1 MKFIK
6 KFDHYITAV
15 FVITIIVIV
24 ATSFF
29 TFKEIF
35 ARSTQKQ
42 QEAIMPLFSL
52 ITSEI
57 IRPITVSQYMAS
69 DPFLLNY
76 IQQDKID
83 NNVVF
88 NYITSVSNKFN
99 ALSFIAMDKHQRL
112 IDSNNKVTN
121 LDGEDAEWYHRLK
134 TIDKAEFTDFGDA
147 ENPHLF
153 FDVKMFNKQ
162 QEFAGFVGL
171 AVDLDHFSTKFKEF
185 KNDFGFEV
193 YFIDENDH
201 ITLSSSQLMKTTSHH
216 RRESLT
222 NINELE
228 WYQNYQRAK
237 QNSRKNGIK
246 ENIESNSDD
255 YIFNFSNDDLI
266 ISQIPLKELNW
277 RVFIVAP
284 PVTKQSAYWQLFIQ
298 NLIIFL
304 LVSFALYYIFT
315 LCISNF
321 RTDLVKDSETDY
333 LTQLSNRTF
342 IHWKYSQLSSEYEHV
357 SVVIADIDN
366 FKIINDTYGHLFGDD
381 VLKVIA
387 KELSKNL
394 RNIDLIGRWG
404 GEEFIFILPD
414 TDAQQAQEIV
424 DRIRL
429 NIAKI
434 PFTPSST
441 SKKFN
446 VTVSFGVS
454 DSDLANVELEEILI
468 RADQALYSAKEN
480 GRNQVVVHLE

>member
-35 ARSTQKQ
+35 VRSTQKQ

-69 DPFLLNY
+69 DPFLINY

-83 NNVVF
+83 NSVVF

-99 ALSFIAMDKHQRL
+99 TLSFIAMEKHHRL
-112 IDSNNKVTN
+112 IDSNKKVTD
-121 LDGEDAEWYHRLK
+121 LDSEDAEWYHRLK
-134 TIDKAEFTDFGDA
+134 KIDKTEFTDFGDA
-147 ENPHLF
+147 QNPHLF
-153 FDVKMFNKQ
+153 FDAKMFSEQ
-162 QEFAGFVGL
+162 QEFIGFVGL

-185 KNDFGFEV
+185 KNSFGFEV
-193 YFIDENDH
+193 YFIDENDN

-216 RRESLT
+216 RRDNLT
-222 NINELE
+222 NINELD
-228 WYQNYQRAK
+228 WYKNYQRAK
-237 QNSRKNGIK
+237 QNNNKNA
-246 ENIESNSDD
+246 ESNSDD
-255 YIFNFSNDDLI
+255 SIFNFSNDNLI
-266 ISQIPLKELNW
+266 VSQIPLKELNW

-298 NLIIFL
+298 KLIIFL

-321 RTDLVKDSETDY
+321 RTDLVKDSETDF
-333 LTQLSNRTF
+333 LTQLPNRTF
-342 IHWKYSQLSSEYEHV
+342 IHWKYSQLSKAYTHV

-366 FKIINDTYGHLFGDD
+366 FKILNDTYGHLFGDD

-414 TDAQQAQEIV
+414 TNAQQAQEIV

-454 DSDLANVELEEILI
+454 DSDLVNVELEEILI
-468 RADQALYSAKEN
+468 KADQALYSAKAN

>member
-57 IRPITVSQYMAS
+57 IRPITVSQYMSS

-76 IQQDKID
+76 IQQDTID
-83 NNVVF
+83 NDVVF

-99 ALSFIAMDKHQRL
+99 TLSFIALDKHQRL
-112 IDSNNKVTN
+112 IDSENKVTN
-121 LDGEDAEWYHRLK
+121 LDSEDAEWYHRLK
-134 TIDKAEFTDFGDA
+134 TIDKTEFTDFGDA

-153 FDVKMFNKQ
+153 FDVKMFNKK
-162 QEFAGFVGL
+162 QEFLGFVGL
-171 AVDLDHFSTKFKEF
+171 AVDLDHFSQQFKEF
-185 KNDFGFEV
+185 KKSFGFEV

-216 RRESLT
+216 RRENLT

-228 WYQNYQRAK
+228 WFQNYQRAK
-237 QNSRKNGIK
+237 QNNT
-246 ENIESNSDD
+246 ENSLESNENNT
-255 YIFNFSNDDLI
+255 IFNFSNDDLI

-298 NLIIFL
+298 KLIIFL

-315 LCISNF
+315 LCIRNF

-333 LTQLSNRTF
+333 LTQLPNRSF
-342 IHWKYSQLSSEYEHV
+342 IHWKYSQLSTEYEHV

-366 FKIINDTYGHLFGDD
+366 FKILNDTYGHLFGDD

-404 GEEFIFILPD
+404 GEEFLFILPD
-414 TDAQQAQEIV
+414 TNAQQAQEIV

-429 NIAKI
+429 NIARI

-454 DSDLANVELEEILI
+454 DSNLANVELEEILI
-468 RADQALYSAKEN
+468 RADQALYRAKRN

>member
-76 IQQDKID
+76 IQQDQID
-83 NNVVF
+83 DDVIF

-99 ALSFIAMDKHQRL
+99 TLSFIAMEKHQRL
-112 IDSNNKVTN
+112 IDSNKKVTN
-121 LDGEDAEWYHRLK
+121 LSGKDAEWYHRLK
-134 TIDKAEFTDFGDA
+134 AIDKTEFTDFGDA
-147 ENPHLF
+147 KNPHLF
-153 FDVKMFNKQ
+153 FDVKMFSEQ
-162 QEFAGFVGL
+162 QEFLGFIGL
-171 AVDLDHFSTKFKEF
+171 AVDLDHFSTKFQEF
-185 KNDFGFEV
+185 KESFGFEI
-193 YFIDENDH
+193 YFLDENDH
-201 ITLSSSQLMKTTSHH
+201 ITLSSSQLMKTSFHH
-216 RRESLT
+216 RRDNLT

-228 WYQNYQRAK
+228 WYQNYQRTK
-237 QNSRKNGIK
+237 QN
-246 ENIESNSDD
+246 NIDSNSDNSV
-255 YIFNFSNDDLI
+255 FNFSNDNLI
-266 ISQIPLKELNW
+266 ITQIPLKELGW

-284 PVTKQSAYWQLFIQ
+284 PVTEQTAYWQIFMQ
-298 NLIIFL
+298 KLIIFL

-315 LCISNF
+315 SCINKF
-321 RTDLVKDSETDY
+321 RTDLVKDSETDF
-333 LTQLSNRTF
+333 LTQLPNRSF
-342 IHWKYSQLSSEYEHV
+342 IHWKFSQLSNEFDHV

-366 FKIINDTYGHLFGDD
+366 FKVLNDTYGHVFGDD
-381 VLKVIA
+381 VLKIIA
-387 KELSKNL
+387 EKLGENL
-394 RNIDLIGRWG
+394 RNIDLVGRWG

-414 TDAQQAQEIV
+414 TNAKQAQKIV
-424 DRIRL
+424 NRIRL
-429 NIAKI
+429 NIAKT

-446 VTVSFGVS
+446 VTVSFGIS
-454 DSDLANVELEEILI
+454 DSDLAGVELEEILI
-468 RADQALYSAKEN
+468 KADQALYSAKTN